1 MSAIK
6 VSDVKKGEV
15 LLQELKNEG
24 LDYQLVY
31 LIDSHTRD
39 NIIGDDSVAG
49 FVFIKDKE
57 EYKVYNA
64 YQTVGQDRN
73 EFSGL
78 AVDLNCEENIK
89 FILEI
94 IKDENE
100 YECIFGVENCNN
112 RSDVKKLINNVEN
125 K

>member
-1 MSAIK
+1 MKTIK
-6 VSDVKKGEV
+6 ISEVKKGEV

-49 FVFIKDKE
+49 FVFIKDE
-57 EYKVYNA
+57 GNYKVYNA

-78 AVDLNCEENIK
+78 AIDLNREENIK
-89 FILEI
+89 LILEI
-94 IKDENE
+94 IEDENE
-100 YECIFGVENCNN
+100 YECIFGIDNCNN
-112 RSDVKKLINNVEN
+112 RNDVKKLIKDVQ
-125 K
+125 KK